1 MCSECFALG
10 QSCEERSEEFWL
22 SNFLTKVGYLMNK
35 HDLLSVQNLHVNTFS
50 FHARPKNLVRGVSF
64 GVKKGSVAA
73 IVGESGSGK
82 SLTAA
87 AIMGLLPKDELHIS
101 PDSQIYFDNMEL
113 VHATPVQWQQVRGK
127 RLAMIFQEPESCL
140 NPVLRVG
147 EQIALPLRTHLRLP
161 HAQALKRAEELLHE
175 VGITDPHRCIRSFPH
190 ELSGGQQ
197 QRMLI
202 AMAIAC
208 EPELLIA
215 DEPTSSLDVTVQRQI
230 LDLLERLQRNRAM
243 TMLLITHDLGIVAGI
258 ADTVIVYHQG
268 VVREQGKKADVLQSP
283 KHPYTQQLIASGLY
297 VHQMENR
304 QPGQEPSSASPREKL
319 IEVNGLNKSY
329 PIREGLFKKREF
341 HAVKNVSFSLYREET
356 LGVVGES
363 GSGKTTLA
371 MSILRLVQASG
382 EVRLDGRNILPL
394 ANRELHPLRRRMQI
408 VFQNPFASLNP
419 RWPIRK
425 ILMSPMQIH
434 KLNGNRE
441 EQEDEAG
448 RLLELVGL
456 SRTALSR
463 FPHQFSGGERQRIA
477 IARALSV
484 RPDIL
489 ICDEAVSA
497 LDMSIQVQI
506 MDLLRSLQQQLG
518 MAYLF
523 ISHDLAAIRY
533 MADRLLVMYRGEVV
547 EESSISAIYEAP
559 EHPYTASL
567 LAAEPRI

>member
-1 MCSECFALG
+1 
-10 QSCEERSEEFWL
+10 
-22 SNFLTKVGYLMNK
+22 MNK
-35 HDLLSVQNLHVNTFS
+35 QNFLSVQNLHISTLPSHV
-50 FHARPKNLVRGVSF
+50 RPNSLVEGVSF
-64 GVKKGSVAA
+64 AVKKGSVAA

-147 EQIALPLRTHLRLP
+147 EQIAFPLRTHLGLS

-175 VGITDPHRCIRSFPH
+175 VGIADPRQRIRSFPH

-197 QRMLI
+197 QRVMI

-208 EPELLIA
+208 DPELLIA
-215 DEPTSSLDVTVQRQI
+215 DEPTSSLDVTLQRQI
-230 LDLLERLQRNRAM
+230 LDLLGKLQQNRAL
-243 TMLLITHDLGIVAGI
+243 TMLLITHDLGIVAEV

-268 VVREQGKKADVLQSP
+268 VVSEQGNRADVLQSP
-283 KHPYTQQLIASGLY
+283 KQPYTQRLIASGLHL
-297 VHQMENR
+297 HQTENQ
-304 QPGQEPSSASPREKL
+304 QPGQEPSSASPGEPL
-319 IEVNGLNKSY
+319 LEVNRLNKSY
-329 PIREGLFKKREF
+329 QTRGRLFKKREF
-341 HAVKNVSFSLYREET
+341 HAVKNVSFSLYRGET

-371 MSILRLVQASG
+371 MSILKLIQASG

-394 ANRELHPLRRRMQI
+394 ASREFHPLRRRMQI

-419 RWPIRK
+419 QWSIRK
-425 ILMSPMQIH
+425 ILMSPMRIH

-441 EQEDEAG
+441 EQEEEAG
-448 RLLELVGL
+448 RLLEMVGL

-523 ISHDLAAIRY
+523 VSHDLAAIRY
-533 MADRLLVMYRGEVV
+533 TADRLLVMYRGEVV
-547 EESSISAIYEAP
+547 EEGTISAIYEAP
-559 EHPYTASL
+559 AHPYTARL

>member
-1 MCSECFALG
+1 MIDAPAHG
-10 QSCEERSEEFWL
+10 EE
-22 SNFLTKVGYLMNK
+22 N
-35 HDLLSVQNLHVNTFS
+35 LLDVQNLHISTLPSHV
-50 FHARPKNLVRGVSF
+50 RPNSLVEGVSF
-64 GVKKGSVAA
+64 AVKKGSVAA

-101 PDSQIYFDNMEL
+101 PNSQIYFDNMEL

-127 RLAMIFQEPESCL
+127 KIAMIFQEPESCL

-147 EQIALPLRTHLRLP
+147 EQIAFPLRTHLRLP
-161 HAQALKRAEELLHE
+161 HAKALKRAEELLRE
-175 VGITDPHRCIRSFPH
+175 VGITDPHQRVRSFPH

-197 QRMLI
+197 QRVMI

-208 EPELLIA
+208 APELLIA
-215 DEPTSSLDVTVQRQI
+215 DEPTSSLDVTLQRQI
-230 LDLLERLQRNRAM
+230 LDLLGRLQQNRAL
-243 TMLLITHDLGIVAGI
+243 TMLLITHDLGIVAEI

-268 VVREQGKKADVLQSP
+268 VAREQGNKADVLQSP
-283 KHPYTQQLIASGLY
+283 KQPYTQRLIASGLY
-297 VHQMENR
+297 LHQTENR
-304 QPGQEPSSASPREKL
+304 QPGQEPSSASPGEKL
-319 IEVNGLNKSY
+319 LEVNGLNKSY
-329 PIREGLFKKREF
+329 PIRERLFKKRTF
-341 HAVKNVSFSLYREET
+341 HAVKNVSFSLYRGET

-394 ANRELHPLRRRMQI
+394 ANREFHPLRRRMQI

-419 RWPIRK
+419 RWSIGR
-425 ILMSPMQIH
+425 ILTSPMRIH

-441 EQEDEAG
+441 EQKDEAS
-448 RLLELVGL
+448 RLLEMVGL
-456 SRTALSR
+456 SSDTLSR

-523 ISHDLAAIRY
+523 ISHDLAAVRY
-533 MADRLLVMYRGEVV
+533 MADHLLVMYRGEVI
-547 EESSISAIYEAP
+547 EEGSISAIYEAP
-559 EHPYTASL
+559 AHPYTASL
-567 LAAEPRI
+567 LAAEPRIQAIL